1 MSSFDPEQ
9 MKNLH
14 AARWDSC
21 QSGGSNRPHR
31 TYPLVCKK
39 NHIDDF
45 PKKNQYLPF
54 WNCHK
59 LQFLYPPECSEGVS
73 PLVHKAL
80 EGRVKDSVSHGR
92 SFLVAFPPLSGTP
105 VHLPPYLRCLSQ
117 LAIKNSSVS
126 CTETSAF
133 APSPICTCAMY
144 INTLA

>member
-1 MSSFDPEQ
+1 M
-9 MKNLH
+9 L
-14 AARWDSC
+14 
-21 QSGGSNRPHR
+21 
-31 TYPLVCKK
+31 LVGILVKVEVAIALIELTLLTAK
-39 NHIDDF
+39 EIIEMIF
-45 PKKNQYLPF
+45 PKKRKYLPF

-59 LQFLYPPECSEGVS
+59 LQLLYPPESSEGVS

-105 VHLPPYLRCLSQ
+105 IHLPPYPRFLSQ

>member
-1 MSSFDPEQ
+1 M
-9 MKNLH
+9 L
-14 AARWDSC
+14 
-21 QSGGSNRPHR
+21 
-31 TYPLVCKK
+31 LVGILVKVEVAIALIELTLLSAK
-39 NHIDDF
+39 EIIKMIF
-45 PKKNQYLPF
+45 SKKNQYLPF